1 MLQQVMVDKE
11 KELWEAVWQPAAEGV
26 YPTPVITAS
35 SITAVAAAAQP
46 QPERKLSEKSALNA
60 VKLLRLV

>member
-26 YPTPVITAS
+26 YPTPIITAS
-35 SITAVAAAAQP
+35 SVTAVAAAAQP
-46 QPERKLSEKSALNA
+46 QPERKLTEKSALN
-60 VKLLRLV
+60 L

>member
-35 SITAVAAAAQP
+35 SVTAAAAAQP
-46 QPERKLSEKSALNA
+46 QPERKLTEKSALN
-60 VKLLRLV
+60 L